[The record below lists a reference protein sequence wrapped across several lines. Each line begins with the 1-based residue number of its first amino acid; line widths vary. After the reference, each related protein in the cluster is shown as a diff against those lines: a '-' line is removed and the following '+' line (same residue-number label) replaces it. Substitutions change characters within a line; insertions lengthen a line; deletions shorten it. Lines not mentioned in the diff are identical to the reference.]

1 MCRHLAY
8 IGPPVG
14 LDELLLAPPH
24 SLLQQSYRPRQQRHG
39 TINADGFGAG
49 WWQPAIR
56 PEPARYRTT
65 TPIWADRSF
74 ASLAGTVRTPGV
86 LAAVR
91 SATPPLPVDESGCAP
106 FTSGPWLFSHNGAV
120 EGWSAGA
127 NVAVRRQVSATRAA
141 AIEGATDSEVLFALA
156 LDRLD
161 DGLGPGAALKA
172 VVAAVAEGPGGRLNL
187 LLSDGTLIAA
197 TTWGDTLSTRSA
209 SGAVVVASE
218 PFDDDDTWIPVPDR
232 SLVEARPGQVA
243 VTPLTRG

>member
-1 MCRHLAY
+1 M
-8 IGPPVG
+8 
-14 LDELLLAPPH
+14 
-24 SLLQQSYRPRQQRHG
+24 
-39 TINADGFGAG
+39 
-49 WWQPAIR
+49 
-56 PEPARYRTT
+56 
-65 TPIWADRSF
+65 
-74 ASLAGTVRTPGV
+74 
-86 LAAVR
+86 
-91 SATPPLPVDESGCAP
+91 
-106 FTSGPWLFSHNGAV
+106 
-120 EGWSAGA
+120 
-127 NVAVRRQVSATRAA
+127 SATRAA